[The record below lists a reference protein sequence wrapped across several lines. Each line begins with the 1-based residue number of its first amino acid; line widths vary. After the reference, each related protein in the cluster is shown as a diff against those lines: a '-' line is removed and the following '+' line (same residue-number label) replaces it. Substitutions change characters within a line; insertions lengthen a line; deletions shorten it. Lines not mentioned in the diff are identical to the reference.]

1 MSFTNI
7 NAALVAGY
15 QAVGLELPTAYE
27 GRDFAPT
34 TGQPWATVSLVP
46 LPIVGGSLG
55 VAGNDRHSG
64 TFQID
69 LNDTPG
75 GGIDRLLSLADALRA
90 YFKSGRQLDGNGL
103 PVLVNGTS
111 RAAVINKDGWLR
123 MTVSV
128 AWTAWTDHG

>member
-1 MSFTNI
+1 
-7 NAALVAGY
+7 V
-15 QAVGLELPTAYE
+15 
-27 GRDFAPT
+27 
-34 TGQPWATVSLVP
+34 
-46 LPIVGGSLG
+46 VGGSLG
-55 VAGNDRHSG
+55 ASGNDRHSG
-64 TFQID
+64 VFQID

-111 RAAVINKDGWLR
+111 RAAVISKDGWLR